1 LAVALWLDEQDVCGL
16 WQRMNS
22 LSERYQSERQS
33 FESGDLTALVIRA
46 LWKCYGDFCAIVPS
60 VPSNSGNTPAFLTTK
75 VVTEAVKEIALEQEA
90 DINLEKVTSRTIGR
104 VLSKLRLSS
113 KRPDGSKG
121 RGHLVTRTELEKRM
135 AAFGLLDS
143 QNLMAQTAHD
153 GTTAQD
159 DGMSDTDESG
169 TTDADL
175 AEATDFFA
183 EVSKELSGF
192 ELVQD
197 EEGHEYNF

>member
-1 LAVALWLDEQDVCGL
+1 
-16 WQRMNS
+16 
-22 LSERYQSERQS
+22 
-33 FESGDLTALVIRA
+33 
-46 LWKCYGDFCAIVPS
+46 
-60 VPSNSGNTPAFLTTK
+60 VPSNSENTPAFLTTK

-121 RGHLVTRTELEKRM
+121 RGRLVTRTELEKRM

-159 DGMSDTDESG
+159 DG
-169 TTDADL
+169 TDA
-175 AEATDFFA
+175 AFA
-183 EVSKELSGF
+183 EVADFLEEASRESSGF
-192 ELVQD
+192 EPVRD
-197 EEGHEYNF
+197 AEGKEYQF